1 MAELATHRMVSH
13 AREVFSE
20 CQAIQDGQGG
30 EAPKLNRSPV
40 GLSPLI
46 RPAPASPRAHLWG
59 ASRKAVEPFTRI
71 ARGTIKTNRH
81 LKDFAQPPQT
91 ARANA
96 IAANLVVLNRLS
108 GVEQTQHTGVGH
120 ILSNNLATAAR
131 LLRAPGKVFV
141 LKQRNKSRSRRAL
154 RNALTAAALVIV
166 LPSANVRAAS
176 ANHGQTW
183 KVAKQTHYFVPA
195 GDPSTRRHNPH
206 EWRGIRKKLFAS
218 TGRTHGYFNT
228 SSESSLS
235 FEPSGVASVYSDKTT
250 ASGQPMDPKAM
261 TAAHRTLPFGTEVTV
276 INHGNGRSAVV
287 RINDRGPF
295 VRGRVIDL
303 SPAAALALGVD
314 GLASVSLIVGSIDGS
329 KALSR
334 KATEELPGTSS
345 DAVAFLAL
353 RCADQFRALP
363 DADARTTALVA
374 DKDNS
379 YEAFPKALITL
390 PDKRYPDSNLAAAC
404 AGLIL
409 ASPRS
414 ADLRQ

>member
-1 MAELATHRMVSH
+1 
-13 AREVFSE
+13 
-20 CQAIQDGQGG
+20 
-30 EAPKLNRSPV
+30 
-40 GLSPLI
+40 
-46 RPAPASPRAHLWG
+46 
-59 ASRKAVEPFTRI
+59 
-71 ARGTIKTNRH
+71 

-108 GVEQTQHTGVGH
+108 GVEQTQHTGVVD
-120 ILSNNLATAAR
+120 ILSNNLATAAPTEC
-131 LLRAPGKVFV
+131 AWKVFV
-141 LKQRNKSRSRRAL
+141 LKHRNKSRSRRAL
-154 RNALTAAALVIV
+154 RNALTAAALVVV
-166 LPSANVRAAS
+166 LPSANVYAAS

-183 KVAKQTHYFVPA
+183 KAAKQTHHFVPA

-235 FEPSGVASVYSDKTT
+235 FEPSGVASVYSDKNT

-334 KATEELPGTSS
+334 KATEELPGASS
-345 DAVAFLAL
+345 DAVALLAL

-363 DADARTTALVA
+363 DADARTAALVA

-379 YEAFPKALITL
+379 YEALPQALITL
-390 PDKRYPDSNLAAAC
+390 PDKSYPDSNLAAAC